1 MDPPN
6 PSHDSTFFTPNHSLS
21 LPDHTPEA
29 DPHRMAFHQ
38 HELGVGTSA
47 SAGGNAFGEYAAGVS
62 GAQEEE
68 EEEEVG
74 RGWFAART
82 PRAHPLGQAQ
92 ETSIS
97 HEGQNGDYGNGLHGA
112 QNGEG
117 EGANGEEVEDD
128 EEEDGGAYLDDEADG
143 EYEPRGESN
152 GGGGGGGTKRSA
164 KGKGKAPA
172 KRARRASAKGSAA
185 ANGHGRNGGDPG
197 VQGYEYD
204 AATAGSYDASTSATP
219 YDPSSSHASASGSNG
234 AGAGAGAV
242 LEEAAAQDE
251 AEPLYVNAKQYH
263 RILKRRMARARLE
276 EMGRLSRERKPYLH
290 ESRHKHAMRRPRGP
304 GGRFLTLEERAILEA
319 GGSVPGVEWP
329 PKPLP
334 GDEADEA
341 EGEDAG

>member
-1 MDPPN
+1 MDPP
-6 PSHDSTFFTPNHSLS
+6 SSAHDSTFFTPNHSLS
-21 LPDHTPEA
+21 LPDHTAEQ

-47 SAGGNAFGEYAAGVS
+47 SAGGSRYGEYAEGV
-62 GAQEEE
+62 GEAAQEEE
-68 EEEEVG
+68 EDG
-74 RGWFAART
+74 MGQGWFAAST
-82 PRAHPLGQAQ
+82 PHPHGDAQ
-92 ETSIS
+92 EMPNS
-97 HEGQNGDYGNGLHGA
+97 HERQNGDYGNGLHGA

-117 EGANGEEVEDD
+117 PEANGEEAEED

-143 EYEPRGESN
+143 EYEPRGESS

-185 ANGHGRNGGDPG
+185 TNGHGRNGESGAHAH
-197 VQGYEYD
+197 EYD
-204 AATAGSYDASTSATP
+204 AATAVAYDSSTSATP
-219 YDPSSSHASASGSNG
+219 YDPSSSHASAPGSSG

-334 GDEADEA
+334 GEEGGEA
-341 EGEDAG
+341 EGEEAG

>member
-1 MDPPN
+1 
-6 PSHDSTFFTPNHSLS
+6 
-21 LPDHTPEA
+21 
-29 DPHRMAFHQ
+29 MAFHQ

-47 SAGGNAFGEYAAGVS
+47 SGSGYGEYAPGVS
-62 GAQEEE
+62 GAAQEEE
-68 EEEEVG
+68 GMEQ
-74 RGWFAART
+74 GWFAAST
-82 PRAHPLGQAQ
+82 PHAHGADQ
-92 ETSIS
+92 ELPNA
-97 HEGQNGDYGNGLHGA
+97 HVGQNGDYGNGHGLHGA

-117 EGANGEEVEDD
+117 PEANGDEAEED

-143 EYEPRGESN
+143 EYEPRGQSN
-152 GGGGGGGTKRSA
+152 GGGGGVGTKRSA

-185 ANGHGRNGGDPG
+185 TNGHGRNGADVGAH
-197 VQGYEYD
+197 GYEYD
-204 AATAGSYDASTSATP
+204 ATTAGSFDASTSATP

-334 GDEADEA
+334 GE
-341 EGEDAG
+341 EGGEVEVEETG